1 MSKQDDYIRLGWYEY
16 DTPVLEAVVFMQ
28 DLGLQKCTL
37 DMIVQYVGH
46 KPVGL
51 RRFLNEV
58 GLTVSKERPFESI
71 GEGGKDKHLYEHKLS
86 KVPISI
92 LGGLA
97 FTEERVNWVD
107 IRKDLIFQGKRSKTN
122 DISEADTTP
131 ILRFAICNDKK
142 EGA

>member
-1 MSKQDDYIRLGWYEY
+1 MSKQDEYIRLGWYEC
-16 DTPVLEAVVFMQ
+16 DDLILEAVVFMQ

-58 GLTVSKERPFESI
+58 GLTVDNKRPFESI
-71 GEGGKDKHLYEHKLS
+71 GAGGKDKHLYEHKFR

-122 DISEADTTP
+122 DISEADISP
-131 ILRFAICNDKK
+131 ILRLAICKDKK